1 MSFVGLHVHSDY
13 SLLDGASQLP
23 ALVGRAIELDMKA
36 IALTDHGVMYGAIEL
51 IKLCRGKNIKP
62 IIGNEMYV
70 MNGDIENK
78 ERRRVPKYHQVVLA
92 KNTKGYKNLVKLT
105 TISHLKG
112 VQGKGIFSR
121 PCINKELLAKYH
133 EGLIVTSACL
143 GGEVPQAILQGRLDI
158 ARKVAKEYKEIFG
171 DDYYLEIQD
180 HGSQED
186 RIVNVEIVK
195 IARELNIKIIAT
207 NDSHFISCYDVEAHD
222 ALLCIQT
229 GKLISEDK
237 RMRYSGTEYLK
248 SAEEMSQLFRDH
260 LPDDVITQAI
270 ATTLEVAEK
279 VEPYH
284 ITGESRIPNYE
295 VPAGHTADTYL
306 EQVTWEG
313 LLQRFNRKSHAEID
327 PIYKER
333 LEYELK
339 MMQQMGFSTYFL
351 VVWDYIKYARDNRI
365 PVGPGRGSAAGSLV
379 AYALKITNID
389 PVHHGLLFERFLNP
403 ERKSMPDID
412 TDFCIE
418 RRDDVIQYV
427 TEKYGK
433 DKVAQIITF
442 NRLTS
447 KAVLKDVARV
457 LNIPYGEA
465 DRMAK
470 LIPVVRGKP
479 TKLAVMV
486 SEHTPA
492 PEFKEKYEN
501 EPHVRHWLD
510 MALRIEGTN
519 KTFGVHAAGV
529 VISSEPLDEIVPLQ
543 KNNDGS
549 VITQYFMEDLETLGL
564 LKMDFLGLRNLT
576 LIQKTVDLIKQT
588 QGFDVDPDQLPLDER
603 KAQKILA
610 KKEVTTVPKDI
621 KKTYAILEAGELEGI
636 FQLESS
642 GMRQIVRDLKP
653 SCLEDI
659 SSILALYRPGPLDA
673 GLIPQF
679 INRKHGREKIEYQH
693 PLLEPILRETYG
705 TLCFQE
711 QIMRMAQDL
720 AGYSLGQADL
730 LRRAMG
736 KKKASEM
743 QKQRE
748 IFINGATK
756 NGIKSKLAE
765 SLFEQMVNFA
775 EYCFNQSH
783 SMAYGYV
790 TYQTAYLKANY
801 PVEYMAALLTANS
814 GDTDKVQKYIS
825 SCLNMNIQIE
835 PPDIN
840 RSGVDFTPLE
850 TKILFGF
857 SAVRNVGQ
865 GAIACILEVRNEG
878 GFKSLADFCDRV
890 DLRAVNRRAMEALI
904 YCGAFD
910 NIQPNRNQLINDLEL
925 VYDWAQSRAKDRVS
939 GQVNLFDW
947 GGMTTTNNTSASFES
962 APKALNI
969 DDFPQSEKLK
979 KEKELLGFYVS
990 DHPLKAVRQ
999 STQILAPISLSQLS
1013 EQRDDALL
1021 CAVVMLTNVKPVVTK
1036 KGDRMA
1042 ILQIEDLTGQTEA
1055 VVFPKAYENI
1065 GSLLITD
1072 ARMIIWGKVDRRDDQ
1087 IQLIVEDAEPIE
1099 TVKLVMVELT
1109 PQQAGTIEEQH
1120 RLRTILQEQVGDKEK
1135 AKVPVVA
1142 IVTSPN
1148 RQGGLSAETSGGNP
1162 PRQLVRFGRQFWVQ
1176 DSTTAVEVLK
1186 TASFP
1191 AHAQSLIGH

>member
-1 MSFVGLHVHSDY
+1 MSFVGLHIHSDY

-23 ALVGRAIELDMKA
+23 ALVDRAIELGMKA

-51 IKLCRGKNIKP
+51 IKLCRSKNIKP

-70 MNGDIENK
+70 INGDIEKK
-78 ERRRVPKYHQVVLA
+78 ERRPRYHQVVLA

-105 TISHLKG
+105 TISHLEG

-143 GGEVPQAILQGRLDI
+143 GGEVPQAILQGRPDA
-158 ARKVAKEYKEIFG
+158 ARKVAQWYKDVFG

-180 HGSQED
+180 HGSPED
-186 RIVNVEIVK
+186 RVVNVEIIK
-195 IARELNIKIIAT
+195 IARELGIKFIAT

-229 GKLISEDK
+229 GKLIAEDK

-248 SAEEMSQLFRDH
+248 TAEEMSQLFQDH
-260 LPDDVITQAI
+260 LADDVINEAI
-270 ATTLEVAEK
+270 ATTLEVADK
-279 VEPYH
+279 VEPYQ
-284 ITGESRIPNYE
+284 IMGEPRIPNYPL
-295 VPAGHTADTYL
+295 PAGHTADTYL
-306 EQVTWEG
+306 EEVTWEG
-313 LLQRFNRKSHAEID
+313 LLERLNRKSRAEVE

-333 LEYELK
+333 LDYELK

-351 VVWDYIKYARDNRI
+351 VVWDYIKYARDNGI

-379 AYALKITNID
+379 AYALRITNID
-389 PVHHGLLFERFLNP
+389 PVHHKLLFERFLNP

-418 RRDDVIQYV
+418 RRDDVIKYV
-427 TEKYGK
+427 TQKYGK
-433 DKVAQIITF
+433 ERVAQIITF

-457 LNIPYGEA
+457 LNISYGEA

-479 TKLAVMV
+479 TKLAVMI
-486 SEHTPA
+486 SEATPA
-492 PEFKEKYEN
+492 PEFKEKYEKD
-501 EPHVRHWLD
+501 PSVRHWID

-549 VITQYFMEDLETLGL
+549 VITQYFMEDLESMGL

-576 LIQKTVDLIKQT
+576 LIQNTVDLIKQT
-588 QGFDVDPDQLPLDER
+588 HGFKLDPDQLPLDER
-603 KAQKILA
+603 KAQKIIA
-610 KKEVTTVPKDI
+610 KGEVKKMPQEVE
-621 KKTYAILEAGELEGI
+621 KTYKILEEGELEGI
-636 FQLESS
+636 FQLESN

-653 SCLEDI
+653 SSIEDI

-673 GLIPQF
+673 GLIPKF
-679 INRKHGREKIEYQH
+679 INRKHGREKVEYQH
-693 PLLEPILRETYG
+693 PLLEPILQETYG
-705 TLCFQE
+705 TLCYQE

-748 IFINGATK
+748 SFINGATK
-756 NGIKSKLAE
+756 NGIKSSLAQE
-765 SLFEQMVNFA
+765 LFEQMVKFA

-783 SMAYGYV
+783 STAYAYV

-814 GDTDKVQKYIS
+814 GDTDKVQRYIS

-840 RSGVDFTPLE
+840 RSGVDFTPSQD
-850 TKILFGF
+850 KILFGL
-857 SAVRNVGQ
+857 SAVRNIGQ
-865 GAIACILEVRNEG
+865 GAIACILEARNSG
-878 GFKSLADFCDRV
+878 GEFKSLADLCDRV
-890 DLRAVNRRAMEALI
+890 DLRAVNRRALEALI
-904 YCGAFD
+904 HCGAFD
-910 NIQPNRNQLINDLEL
+910 NIESNRNQLIHDLEL
-925 VYDWAQSRAKDRVS
+925 VIDWAQSRAKDRIT

-947 GGMTTTNNTSASFES
+947 LGMSEGALASNGFES
-962 APKALNI
+962 APKAPTVK
-969 DDFPQSEKLK
+969 DFPQSEKLRL
-979 KEKELLGFYVS
+979 EKELLGFYVS
-990 DHPLKAVRQ
+990 DHPLKSLRQ
-999 STQILAPISLSQLS
+999 SAQMLAPINLSQLS
-1013 EQRDDALL
+1013 DQREEALL
-1021 CAVVMLTNVKPVVTK
+1021 CAVVMLTNVKQVTTK

-1042 ILQIEDLTGQTEA
+1042 IVQIEDLTGQTEA
-1055 VVFPKAYENI
+1055 VVFPKPYERF
-1065 GSLLITD
+1065 GSLLVADT
-1072 ARMIIWGKVDRRDDQ
+1072 RTIIWGKVDRRDEQ
-1087 IQLIVEDAEPIE
+1087 IQLIVEDAEPVE
-1099 TVKLVMVELT
+1099 TVQLVMVELT

-1120 RLRTILQEQVGDKEK
+1120 HLKSILQEHSGEKEN

-1142 IVTSPN
+1142 IVTASN
-1148 RQGGLSAETSGGNP
+1148 Q
-1162 PRQLVRFGRQFWVQ
+1162 RQLVRFGRQFWVQ
-1176 DSTTAVEVLK
+1176 DCQTTVEALL
-1186 TASFP
+1186 AARFP
-1191 AHAQSLIGH
+1191 AHAQPLASQL